1 MRAEFFFDQKAF
13 SRSRNFATGDA
24 NRRTGRRLGRQP
36 IGLETICAPRGAAPG
51 MREHMVN
58 PMEIMPVLALAF
70 MIVCIPILGD
80 RP

>member
-1 MRAEFFFDQKAF
+1 LQQGE
-13 SRSRNFATGDA
+13 
-24 NRRTGRRLGRQP
+24 RTGGQVSGLVGQP
-36 IGLETICAPRGAAPG
+36 IGLETICAPRGAVPG